1 MLKKYLFVISICAL
15 FLSTFV
21 ITFAQ
26 ESKTEKID
34 SKITQ
39 HDDMQKYM
47 EIIAADSSM
56 RIQMMNSMIKNSE
69 GNENAMMGIGKS
81 MIQNPE
87 MNKVLANLM
96 KDDAMIISDT
106 IEDIKLKD
114 DGLSKEKM
122 KMERTK
128 TIQKPKYDSGKK

>member
-1 MLKKYLFVISICAL
+1 
-15 FLSTFV
+15 
-21 ITFAQ
+21 
-26 ESKTEKID
+26 
-34 SKITQ
+34 
-39 HDDMQKYM
+39 
-47 EIIAADSSM
+47 
-56 RIQMMNSMIKNSE
+56 
-69 GNENAMMGIGKS
+69 
-81 MIQNPE
+81 
-87 MNKVLANLM
+87 M